1 MTVSPL
7 SSSAWLLQDIL
18 AQEDKVAN
26 NFIIHFGNI
35 LKAYLFYLLIYLL
48 SFRAATSA
56 YGSSQPR
63 RRIRAVTLAYTT
75 ATEMQDPSHAC
86 DLHHRSWQRWILTQG
101 VRPGIEAPS
110 SRMLAGFVSAAP
122 SRELLHPPL
131 CFENNKIPSNES
143 VCDIQIC
150 SVGMLWV
157 TCGGAGESGRMD
169 PRKRALWHCFSAQ
182 KAHSPHWLIS

>member
-75 ATEMQDPSHAC
+75 ATEMQDLSC
-86 DLHHRSWQRWILTQG
+86 ICNLHHSWQQRQIHNPLSEAKDWTCILVNTSQIFFLWATMETPESLFKWTVYYS
-101 VRPGIEAPS
+101 VR
-110 SRMLAGFVSAAP
+110 LY
-122 SRELLHPPL
+122 LL
-131 CFENNKIPSNES
+131 
-143 VCDIQIC
+143 Q
-150 SVGMLWV
+150 
-157 TCGGAGESGRMD
+157 
-169 PRKRALWHCFSAQ
+169 
-182 KAHSPHWLIS
+182 